1 MPASMDY
8 LKRKWKNNKIKII
21 FNSLT
26 SSPVSLEKSFE
37 IYARYNLKQ
46 PQFKTP
52 LSCTPI
58 TKKEEQEWHK
68 WLNERGYTH
77 FYYALV
83 EAQSSNKFEF
93 KISFPKKD
101 IRTDRYL
108 TKYWLWMSYPTI
120 LKQLKKCESL
130 PPS

>member
-58 TKKEEQEWHK
+58 TKKR
-68 WLNERGYTH
+68 NRNGT
-77 FYYALV
+77 
-83 EAQSSNKFEF
+83 NG
-93 KISFPKKD
+93 
-101 IRTDRYL
+101 
-108 TKYWLWMSYPTI
+108 
-120 LKQLKKCESL
+120 
-130 PPS
+130 